1 MYKEN
6 PDIFAIV
13 AMMTSLLYEWEPGS
27 PVKLV
32 NRAAVVHPDDVP
44 VLERSLE
51 FSIGG
56 WSIRRML
63 NELTPLEVSHFLQG
77 LPLEDLALSR
87 RFSEEIV
94 SVTVKARAAAWVLG
108 VYGEAVRAELTHQE
122 IESMKALDK
131 AVKET
136 LFNACKKT
144 CKIH

>member
-63 NELTPLEVSHFLQG
+63 NELTPLEVAQFLQG

-108 VYGEAVRAELTHQE
+108 AYGGMAREALTPEE
-122 IESMKALDK
+122 IKTMKALDK